1 MKLRFNYQANLL
13 MTQLNFFNL
22 LKLILRFFVFFCLL
36 ISLNVFSAQRNL
48 SLDNK
53 FLKTSGASKKVALII
68 GNSNYKDAARLKN
81 PVNDATAMSNAL
93 NKLGFEVAELTDAT
107 QKEMN
112 RAISQFGRRLNGDT
126 VGFFFYA
133 GHGLQVKG
141 KNYLV
146 PIDALIDSEASV
158 PTETVE
164 IDSVLAQLASSSLS
178 IVVLDACR
186 NNPFESKVRATGGG
200 LAQIDAPKGSFI
212 AFATSPGR
220 TAADGSG
227 SNGVY
232 TSELIKQI
240 SIPNLPI
247 ESVFK
252 KVRANVAKLTGDAQ
266 IPWESTSLVGDF
278 YFNQDSK
285 DTELNRQEDFQKIEQ
300 QKKQQQEAI
309 KRLEDEKILKKAEEI
324 KQQQEEAKKI
334 AEQKKQEELRRAA
347 ELAKQQEEAKKIA
360 EQKKQEELRRAAEL
374 AKQQEE
380 AKKIAEQ
387 KKQEELRRAA
397 ELAKQQEEAKK
408 IAEQKKQEELRRAAE
423 LANTSIKANAKSDSV
438 KLSTISPSITTSDG
452 SKKWA
457 YSYTKNL
464 GDNNPEHNRQGT
476 IIFSIKQDKESGVY
490 DLNNDKFEQIREVP
504 KADEVV
510 SFHHPHTRETFYDLL
525 PYLNA
530 NNNFDEISNIKNIN
544 INVPISASLHDY
556 SWQLKIQKI
565 GVEKI
570 TINGKFFEA
579 YKIAINGERPTMPG
593 NCTGNMDGII
603 KANIWYAKD
612 IKRYIK
618 QEINIFSCRFGGTER
633 LRSAEV
639 YELIKFS
646 E

>member
-1 MKLRFNYQANLL
+1 
-13 MTQLNFFNL
+13 MTQLNIFNL
-22 LKLILRFFVFFCLL
+22 IKLILRFFVFFCLL
-36 ISLNVFSAQRNL
+36 ISFNVFSAQRNL

-53 FLKTSGASKKVALII
+53 LVKTSGASKKVALII
-68 GNSNYKDAARLKN
+68 GNSDYKDAARLKN

-285 DTELNRQEDFQKIEQ
+285 DTELNRQEDLQKIEQ

-334 AEQKKQEELRRAA
+334 AEQKKQEELRRAT

-360 EQKKQEELRRAAEL
+360 EQKKQEELRRATEL

-387 KKQEELRRAA
+387 RKQEELRRAT
-397 ELAKQQEEAKK
+397 
-408 IAEQKKQEELRRAAE
+408 E
-423 LANTSIKANAKSDSV
+423 LANTSIKANAKSESV
-438 KLSTISPSITTSDG
+438 KLATISPSIATSDE

-457 YSYTKNL
+457 YSYTKHL
-464 GDNNPEHNRQGT
+464 GDNNSEHNRQGT
-476 IIFSIKQDKESGVY
+476 IIFSMKQDKEYGVY
-490 DLNNDKFEQIREVP
+490 DLNNDKFEQIRDVP

-510 SFHHPHTRETFYDLL
+510 SFHHPHTSETFYDLL

-530 NNNFDEISNIKNIN
+530 NNNFDEISDVKKIN
-544 INVPISASLHDY
+544 INVPASASLHDY
-556 SWQLKIQKI
+556 SWQLKMKKI
-565 GVEKI
+565 GLEKI
-570 TINGKFFEA
+570 TINGKDFEA

-603 KANIWYAKD
+603 KANIWYAKG
-612 IKRYIK
+612 IKRYIR
-618 QEINIFSCRFGGTER
+618 QEINIFSCRFGGSES

-639 YELIKFS
+639 YELLKFS

>member
-13 MTQLNFFNL
+13 MTQLNFFYL
-22 LKLILRFFVFFCLL
+22 IKLILRFFVFFCLL
-36 ISLNVFSAQRNL
+36 ISFNVFSAQRNL

-53 FLKTSGASKKVALII
+53 LVKTSGPSKKVALII

-81 PVNDATAMSNAL
+81 PVNDATDMSNAL

-220 TAADGSG
+220 TAADGGG

-285 DTELNRQEDFQKIEQ
+285 DTELNRQEELKKIEL
-300 QKKQQQEAI
+300 QKTQKQEAT
-309 KRLEDEKILKKAEEI
+309 KKLEDERILKKAEEI
-324 KQQQEEAKKI
+324 KLQQEQVKKI
-334 AEQKKQEELRRAA
+334 AEQKRQDELKKAA
-347 ELAKQQEEAKKIA
+347 ELAKQQDEARKAEDERILKKAEEI
-360 EQKKQEELRRAAEL
+360 
-374 AKQQEE
+374 KQQEE

-423 LANTSIKANAKSDSV
+423 LANTSIKANAKSESV
-438 KLSTISPSITTSDG
+438 KLATISPSEATSDG
-452 SKKWA
+452 SKKWV

-490 DLNNDKFEQIREVP
+490 DFNNDKFEQIRDVP

-525 PYLNA
+525 PYLNT
-530 NNNFDEISNIKNIN
+530 NNNFDEISNVKNIN
-544 INVPISASLHDY
+544 INVPIIASLHDY

-603 KANIWYAKD
+603 KANVWYAKE

-618 QEINIFSCRFGGTER
+618 QEINIFSCRFGGSER

>member
-22 LKLILRFFVFFCLL
+22 IKLILRFFVFFCLL

-53 FLKTSGASKKVALII
+53 LVKPSGASKKVALII
-68 GNSNYKDAARLKN
+68 GNSNYKDAARLRN

-285 DTELNRQEDFQKIEQ
+285 DTELNRQEDL
-300 QKKQQQEAI
+300 QKKCP
-309 KRLEDEKILKKAEEI
+309 DF
-324 KQQQEEAKKI
+324 
-334 AEQKKQEELRRAA
+334 
-347 ELAKQQEEAKKIA
+347 
-360 EQKKQEELRRAAEL
+360 
-374 AKQQEE
+374 
-380 AKKIAEQ
+380 
-387 KKQEELRRAA
+387 
-397 ELAKQQEEAKK
+397 
-408 IAEQKKQEELRRAAE
+408 
-423 LANTSIKANAKSDSV
+423 
-438 KLSTISPSITTSDG
+438 P
-452 SKKWA
+452 
-457 YSYTKNL
+457 
-464 GDNNPEHNRQGT
+464 
-476 IIFSIKQDKESGVY
+476 
-490 DLNNDKFEQIREVP
+490 
-504 KADEVV
+504 
-510 SFHHPHTRETFYDLL
+510 HH
-525 PYLNA
+525 
-530 NNNFDEISNIKNIN
+530 
-544 INVPISASLHDY
+544 
-556 SWQLKIQKI
+556 
-565 GVEKI
+565 
-570 TINGKFFEA
+570 
-579 YKIAINGERPTMPG
+579 
-593 NCTGNMDGII
+593 
-603 KANIWYAKD
+603 
-612 IKRYIK
+612 
-618 QEINIFSCRFGGTER
+618 
-633 LRSAEV
+633 
-639 YELIKFS
+639 
-646 E
+646 

>member
-13 MTQLNFFNL
+13 MTKLNFLNL
-22 LKLILRFFVFFCLL
+22 IKLILSFFVFFCLL

-53 FLKTSGASKKVALII
+53 FIKTSGASKKVALII

-81 PVNDATAMSNAL
+81 PVNDATAMSNTL

-220 TAADGSG
+220 TAADGNG

-334 AEQKKQEELRRAA
+334 AEQKKQEELRKAA

-360 EQKKQEELRRAAEL
+360 EQKKQEELRKAAEL
-374 AKQQEE
+374 AS
-380 AKKIAEQ
+380 I
-387 KKQEELRRAA
+387 
-397 ELAKQQEEAKK
+397 
-408 IAEQKKQEELRRAAE
+408 
-423 LANTSIKANAKSDSV
+423 SIKVNPKSDSV
-438 KLSTISPSITTSDG
+438 KLATISPSITTSDG

-464 GDNNPEHNRQGT
+464 GDNNPEHNKQGT
-476 IIFSIKQDKESGVY
+476 IIFSIKQDKESGLY
-490 DLNNDKFEQIREVP
+490 DLNNDKFEQIRDVP

-510 SFHHPHTRETFYDLL
+510 SFHHPHTHETFYDLL

-530 NNNFDEISNIKNIN
+530 NNNFDEISNVKNIN

>member
-53 FLKTSGASKKVALII
+53 LVKTSGASKKVALII
-68 GNSNYKDAARLKN
+68 GNSNYKDAARLRN

-285 DTELNRQEDFQKIEQ
+285 DTELNRQEDLQKIEQ

-347 ELAKQQEEAKKIA
+347 ELA
-360 EQKKQEELRRAAEL
+360 
-374 AKQQEE
+374 
-380 AKKIAEQ
+380 
-387 KKQEELRRAA
+387 
-397 ELAKQQEEAKK
+397 
-408 IAEQKKQEELRRAAE
+408 
-423 LANTSIKANAKSDSV
+423 NTSIKANAKSESV
-438 KLSTISPSITTSDG
+438 KLATISPSIATSDG

-457 YSYTKNL
+457 YSYTKHL
-464 GDNNPEHNRQGT
+464 GDNNSEHNRQGT

-490 DLNNDKFEQIREVP
+490 DLNNDKFEQIRDVP

-510 SFHHPHTRETFYDLL
+510 SFHHPNTRETFYDLL
-525 PYLNA
+525 PYLNV
-530 NNNFDEISNIKNIN
+530 NNNFDEISNVKNIN

-639 YELIKFS
+639 YELINFS

>member
-1 MKLRFNYQANLL
+1 

-22 LKLILRFFVFFCLL
+22 IKLILRFFVFFCLL
-36 ISLNVFSAQRNL
+36 ISFNVFSAQRNL
-48 SLDNK
+48 LLDNR
-53 FLKTSGASKKVALII
+53 LVKTSGASKKVALII

-93 NKLGFEVAELTDAT
+93 NKLGFDVAELTDAT

-278 YFNQDSK
+278 YFIQENRDIQ
-285 DTELNRQEDFQKIEQ
+285 LNRQEELQKIEL
-300 QKKQQQEAI
+300 QKTQQQEAI
-309 KRLEDEKILKKAEEI
+309 KKLEDEKILKKAEEI
-324 KQQQEEAKKI
+324 KQQQEQFKKIAEQKRQDELKKAAELAKQQDEARKLEEERILKKAEEIKQQEEAKKI
-334 AEQKKQEELRRAA
+334 AEQKRQDELKKAA

-360 EQKKQEELRRAAEL
+360 EQKRQDEL
-374 AKQQEE
+374 
-380 AKKIAEQ
+380 KK
-387 KKQEELRRAA
+387 
-397 ELAKQQEEAKK
+397 
-408 IAEQKKQEELRRAAE
+408 AAE
-423 LANTSIKANAKSDSV
+423 LANSSIKAIAKKEPI
-438 KLSTISPSITTSDG
+438 KLATISPSITSSDG

-457 YSYTKNL
+457 YSYIKNL
-464 GDNNPEHNRQGT
+464 GDNNPENNRQGT
-476 IIFSIKQDKESGVY
+476 VIFSIKQDKESGVY
-490 DLNNDKFEQIREVP
+490 DLNNDKFEQIRDVP

-510 SFHHPHTRETFYDLL
+510 SFNNPHTRETFYDLL

-530 NNNFDEISNIKNIN
+530 NNNFDEISNVKNIN
-544 INVPISASLHDY
+544 INVPVSASLHDY
-556 SWQLKIQKI
+556 SWQLKMKKN
-565 GVEKI
+565 GLEKI
-570 TINGKFFEA
+570 TINGKDFEA
-579 YKIAINGERPTMPG
+579 YKISIDGERPTMPG

-603 KANIWYAKD
+603 KVKIWYAKE

-618 QEINIFSCRFGGTER
+618 QEINIFSCRFGGSES